1 MRRREFMILLGG
13 AAIVWPLVGRAQ
25 QPAGVVRVGILSD
38 TASPPTPFEPPF
50 LQGLRDLGWVEGQN
64 FVIERRYAAETT
76 RYEILPSLAAELV
89 SLKPDLI
96 VAIGSAAAGAA
107 KSATQTIPIVFARS
121 ADPVGFGLVS
131 SLARP
136 GENVTGVSIQ
146 AVDILGKRLQLLSMA
161 VPDAKRVGVLWNPTD
176 PFATPNLREIE
187 EAARSLNLEL
197 VPASATGLDD
207 FEPAIRAMVAQRA
220 GALFLVPGILLSDHY
235 KELADLAVKAR
246 LPTMLETRASVE
258 MGGLMSYY
266 PSFPDMYRRAAA
278 YVEKILKGAKP
289 ADLPV
294 EQPTKFELVINLK
307 TAKALGMTIPPL
319 LLARADEVIECPV
332 STQRG
337 LLPQA

>member
-38 TASPPTPFEPPF
+38 TVSPPTPFEPPF

-89 SLKPDLI
+89 SLKPDVI

-161 VPDAKRVGVLWNPTD
+161 VPDAKRVGVLWNPPT
-176 PFATPNLREIE
+176 
-187 EAARSLNLEL
+187 RSPPQPQGDRGGSPILE
-197 VPASATGLDD
+197 PGT
-207 FEPAIRAMVAQRA
+207 RA
-220 GALFLVPGILLSDHY
+220 GERNRP
-235 KELADLAVKAR
+235 
-246 LPTMLETRASVE
+246 
-258 MGGLMSYY
+258 
-266 PSFPDMYRRAAA
+266 RR
-278 YVEKILKGAKP
+278 
-289 ADLPV
+289 
-294 EQPTKFELVINLK
+294 F
-307 TAKALGMTIPPL
+307 
-319 LLARADEVIECPV
+319 
-332 STQRG
+332 
-337 LLPQA
+337 